1 MSNNNP
7 NSTTLGLRAV
17 VLFYVLYLAYG
28 IVEGYVTGAPDALSL
43 PMTILCV
50 GIMAAGALVL
60 LFLTWKQWKSQKN
73 AADNDPAD
81 DEDRLPEEDSE
92 L

>member
-1 MSNNNP
+1 MSNP

-17 VLFYVLYLAYG
+17 VLLYVLYLAYG
-28 IVEGYVTGAPDALSL
+28 IAEGYATGSPDALSL

-50 GIMAAGALVL
+50 GVMAAGAVILLV
-60 LFLTWKQWKSQKN
+60 LTWKQWKAQKN
-73 AADNDPAD
+73 ASDTSNEGSSA
-81 DEDRLPEEDSE
+81 EEDTE